1 MNLTLKHTKRENG
14 IVKTTSSHDK
24 TVSILPQ
31 VLFSSTTCSAEKKK
45 TIAIRQIKYLL
56 KSDSLSLQEHE
67 KFVEEKLCKNV
78 YFTNLLLDVMVTM
91 LFIFLKC
98 KRPRLRYFGIT
109 KNR

>member
-1 MNLTLKHTKRENG
+1 MLRQQVAMTKLLVFCRRFYFPQQLVPLK
-14 IVKTTSSHDK
+14 
-24 TVSILPQ
+24 
-31 VLFSSTTCSAEKKK
+31 KKK

-78 YFTNLLLDVMVTM
+78 YFKNLLMDVMVTM